1 MRDIVGWLATAT
13 RSLAVDVAGRERR
26 RAARKWLRTRLVVLL
41 AVGCGGVVA
50 VVSAAVATV
59 AVGVVL
65 AFGSSPVVVA
75 IAWALVVSL
84 LAVVPLA
91 ALRTGAAVHGRLV

>member
-1 MRDIVGWLATAT
+1 MRDIAGWLTTAT
-13 RSLAVDVAGRERR
+13 RSLAVDLAGRERR
-26 RAARKWLRTRLVVLL
+26 RAAREWLRVRLVLLL

-50 VVSAAVATV
+50 AVGMAAASV

-65 AFGSSPVVVA
+65 AFGPGLVVVA
-75 IAWALVVSL
+75 VAWALVVSL

>member
-26 RAARKWLRTRLVVLL
+26 RAARKWLRTRLVILL
-41 AVGCGGVVA
+41 AVGCSGVVTA
-50 VVSAAVATV
+50 VGMAAAAV

-65 AFGSSPVVVA
+65 AFGPGLVVIAVA
-75 IAWALVVSL
+75 WSLVVSL
-84 LAVVPLA
+84 LAVIPLA
-91 ALRTGAAVHGRLV
+91 ALRTGAAVHGRLA